1 MVSFDVTALYTSLP
15 IDRTIQS
22 VREHLEMDD
31 TLGCRTPLS
40 VEVLRLLE
48 ICLRPTFSGEV
59 LLPKGWRGNG
69 FTGLGCAG
77 EHLYAEFREEGIK
90 YSW

>member
-1 MVSFDVTALYTSLP
+1 MTTFDFFHV
-15 IDRTIQS
+15 
-22 VREHLEMDD
+22 
-31 TLGCRTPLS
+31 
-40 VEVLRLLE
+40 
-48 ICLRPTFSGEV
+48 SGEV

-69 FTGLGCAG
+69 FTGLGCGG